1 VQRLQELGFA
11 AQAGMKIL
19 TLNFV
24 TCARKACKP
33 VATSFPLHPQDCE
46 LEVVET
52 DLNVAF
58 LQNILPRLDW
68 PALTTMTAE
77 LGLTV
82 PSAEIPEREDLVIKA
97 TGEAK
102 AGDTQMEIDGDQ
114 EKKQAGEDEALEPS
128 ELAQTLHTLLLETT
142 IQSGKLVCA
151 NCGHEYAIKEGI
163 ANFLLP
169 SHLV

>member
-1 VQRLQELGFA
+1 
-11 AQAGMKIL
+11 MKIL
-19 TLNFV
+19 ILNFV

-52 DLNVAF
+52 DLNVPF

-68 PALTTMTAE
+68 PALVSLTTE
-77 LGLTV
+77 LGLSL
-82 PSAEIPEREDLVIKA
+82 PSPELPEPADLVA
-97 TGEAK
+97 DGGE
-102 AGDTQMEIDGDQ
+102 G
-114 EKKQAGEDEALEPS
+114 PS
-128 ELAQTLHTLLLETT
+128 DLGTALHTLLLETT

>member
-1 VQRLQELGFA
+1 
-11 AQAGMKIL
+11 MKIL

-33 VATSFPLHPQDCE
+33 VATSFPLHPQECE

-52 DLNVAF
+52 DLNVPF
-58 LQNILPRLDW
+58 LQNILLRLDW
-68 PALTTMTAE
+68 PALASLTTE
-77 LGLTV
+77 LGLPM
-82 PSAEIPEREDLVIKA
+82 PSTEMPEPTDLVVKPEGA
-97 TGEAK
+97 KETNGHVEMEVDGE
-102 AGDTQMEIDGDQ
+102 Q
-114 EKKQAGEDEALEPS
+114 EKKRTSEEEEELVPS
-128 ELAQTLHTLLLETT
+128 ELAKTMHTLLLETT

-151 NCGHEYAIKEGI
+151 NCGHQYTIKEGI